1 MSAEHEL
8 APIAGIHHVTAI
20 AGDAQANLDF
30 YVGVLGMRFIKRTV
44 NFDDPGSYHFYFAD
58 WVGTPGAVLTFFPW
72 MHAKRGVRGR
82 GEAGATAMAVLPESI
97 GWWRDRL
104 GKLGVDVIAQEQRFG
119 DDVLVFEDHDGTRLE
134 LVGSESHRALP
145 EDLGDVGSGGGRGG
159 GGGGDIDR
167 AHALRGF
174 HSVTLVVADA
184 GPTAELLRDVMG
196 FAEGPADGARRRFV
210 ARSPDSTLGRVV
222 DVVESPGLSRS
233 RFGAGSVHHVAFRAP
248 DSAELAAWRTRLEEH
263 EQNATEIVERCY
275 FRSIYMREP
284 GGVIFE
290 FATDGPGFSVDE
302 SVEGLGGSL
311 RLPPWL
317 EDRRAEIEERLPSV
331 RVPEVRVVG

>member
-8 APIAGIHHVTAI
+8 ASIAGIHHVTAI

-30 YVGVLGMRFIKRTV
+30 YVGVLGMRCIKRTV

-119 DDVLVFEDHDGTRLE
+119 DEVLVFEDHDGTRLE
-134 LVGSESHRALP
+134 LVGSESHRVLP
-145 EDLGDVGSGGGRGG
+145 EDEGGEGIV
-159 GGGGDIDR
+159 IDR

-196 FAEGPADGARRRFV
+196 FAEGPADGTRRRFV

-233 RFGAGSVHHVAFRAP
+233 RFGAGSVHHVAFRSP
-248 DSAELAAWRTRLEEH
+248 DSEALATWRGRLEEH
-263 EQNATEIVERCY
+263 GQNATEIVERCY

-302 SVEGLGGSL
+302 SVDGLGGSL

-331 RVPEVRVVG
+331 RVPGVRVVE

>member
-30 YVGVLGMRFIKRTV
+30 YVGVLGMRCIKRTV

-104 GKLGVDVIAQEQRFG
+104 RKLGVDVIAQEQRFG
-119 DDVLVFEDHDGTRLE
+119 ADVLVFEDHDGTRLE
-134 LVGSESHRALP
+134 LVGSESHLRCRRIW
-145 EDLGDVGSGGGRGG
+145 GWWCVC

-174 HSVTLVVADA
+174 HSVTLVVADV

-196 FAEGPADGARRRFV
+196 FAEGPTDGARRRFV

-233 RFGAGSVHHVAFRAP
+233 RFGAGSVHHVAFRTP
-248 DSAELAAWRTRLEEH
+248 DSAALAAWRARLEEH
-263 EQNATEIVERCY
+263 GQNSTEIVERCY
-275 FRSIYMREP
+275 VRSIYMREP
-284 GGVIFE
+284 GGVIVE
-290 FATDGPGFSVDE
+290 FATDGPGFGVVE

-311 RLPPWL
+311 RLPPWR
-317 EDRRAEIEERLPSV
+317 DRRAEIEERLPSV
-331 RVPEVRVVG
+331 RVPR